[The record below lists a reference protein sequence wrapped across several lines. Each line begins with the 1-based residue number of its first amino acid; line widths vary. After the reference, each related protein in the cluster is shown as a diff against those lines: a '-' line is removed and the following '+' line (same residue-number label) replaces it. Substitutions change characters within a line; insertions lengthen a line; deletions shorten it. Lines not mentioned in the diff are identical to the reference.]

1 MKYALII
8 PDGAA
13 DEPQPDSGGQTPF
26 EAAVTPAMD
35 EIARMGVVGRADH
48 VPLSLPSGSDVG
60 MLSLLGYDPLVDHT
74 GRAPIEAVAQGIE
87 LGEDD
92 WAIRCNLVT
101 IAGGCMRSFTAGHID
116 NRAAAELMDCLSQ
129 DLGDDSPWEYYPGV
143 SYRNLLVYRPGGG
156 DSEAR
161 FSNQTVTSPPHDLL
175 DLRIDD
181 HLPSGPGSVSLVEM
195 MDRSRDLLAAVDHDS
210 QATGVWL
217 WGLGQCP
224 QLEWFAERYGKSAA
238 VVTAVDLVRGLG
250 RLLGMRVIEV
260 DGATGYLD
268 TDYTAKGQAAI
279 AALSEHDLV
288 VVHVEATDEASHDG
302 DMAGKVEAIER
313 IDECIVAPIHEH
325 LAQAGDYRILVSPD
339 HPTLLR
345 TRTHAHG
352 PVPIAACGT
361 GLEGDVHETY
371 NEVAGEVS
379 SLVFRRGCD
388 LMPWFFGDS

>member
-1 MKYALII
+1 M
-8 PDGAA
+8 
-13 DEPQPDSGGQTPF
+13 
-26 EAAVTPAMD
+26 TPAMD
-35 EIARMGVVGRADH
+35 GIARMGVVGRADH

-116 NRAAAELMDCLSQ
+116 NRVAAELMDCLSH
-129 DLGDDSPWEYYPGV
+129 DLEDDSPWEYYPGV
-143 SYRNLLVYRPGGG
+143 SYRNLLVYRSGGG
-156 DSEAR
+156 DTEAK
-161 FSNQTVTSPPHDLL
+161 FSSRTVTSPPHDLL

-195 MDRSRDLLAAVDHDS
+195 MDRSRKLLAAIDHDS

-224 QLEWFAERYGKSAA
+224 QFELFADRYGKSAA
-238 VVTAVDLVRGLG
+238 VVTAVDLVRGFG
-250 RLLGMRVIEV
+250 RLLGMRVVEF
-260 DGATGYLD
+260 DGATGRRD

-279 AALSEHDLV
+279 AAFSDHDLV

-313 IDECIVAPIHEH
+313 IDECIVAPIHEY

-361 GLEGDVHETY
+361 GLEGDVHESY
-371 NEVAGEVS
+371 NEAAGEVS

-388 LMPWFFGDS
+388 LMPWFFGDF

>member
-13 DEPQPDSGGQTPF
+13 DESQPDSGGQTPL

-35 EIARMGVVGRADH
+35 EIVRMGVVGRADH

-60 MLSLLGYDPLVDHT
+60 LLSLLGYDPLADHT
-74 GRAPIEAVAQGIE
+74 GRAPIEAVAGGIE

-101 IAGGCMRSFTAGHID
+101 IAEGCLRSFTAGHID
-116 NRAAAELMDCLSQ
+116 NRAAAELIGYLSE
-129 DLGDDSPWEYYPGV
+129 DLGDDSTWEYYAGV
-143 SYRNLLVYRPGGG
+143 SYRNLLVYRPGAGG
-156 DSEAR
+156 TEAT
-161 FSNQTVTSPPHDLL
+161 FSSRTVTRPPHDLL
-175 DLRIDD
+175 DLPIDD
-181 HLPSGPGSVSLVEM
+181 HLPTGPGSLRLIEL
-195 MDRSRDLLAAVDHDS
+195 MDRSRNVLAAFDHDS
-210 QATGVWL
+210 QATEVWL
-217 WGLGQCP
+217 WGLGQRP
-224 QLEWFAERYGKSAA
+224 RLERFVERYGKGAA

-250 RLLGMRVIEV
+250 RLLGMRLIEV

-268 TDYTAKGQAAI
+268 TDYAAKGQAAI

-302 DMAGKVEAIER
+302 DLAGKIEAIER
-313 IDECIVAPIHEH
+313 IDRDIVAPIHEH
-325 LAQAGDYRILVSPD
+325 LAREGDYRILVSPD

-352 PVPIAACGT
+352 LVPIAACGT
-361 GLEGDVHETY
+361 GLEGDVHGRY
-371 NEVAGEVS
+371 NEV
-379 SLVFRRGCD
+379 
-388 LMPWFFGDS
+388 